1 MVHRIHELFIFQGYS
16 CAMEEF
22 AFTEEHFGTSAV
34 ISIVCPTFEEAK
46 QLAAAGFL
54 HMTVAEKIFSRFMPD
69 SELSRLNKAGTLV
82 VSDIFIELLEAAIS
96 LTHATGGAFNP
107 LSQITKL
114 GYTDTFSNLAD
125 GLQTTDSS
133 PYRTD
138 IDAITINKE
147 TNTVTLANQQQ
158 LDFGGIAKGFLAE
171 KIATNMKVAAPNCVG
186 IIVNLG
192 GDLYTLGHGADG
204 EPFIFFIYNPVTETE
219 LPLVVQDQALT
230 TSGTYKRHWNTR
242 SGPKHH
248 IVDPNTR
255 ENPETKITSS
265 STIHPRGAVAEAW
278 AKYFLVNNI
287 PTTISPPEDLTYL
300 LIYTEGTVKQN
311 YL

>member
-1 MVHRIHELFIFQGYS
+1 MNYS
-16 CAMEEF
+16 YCAVTLSAMKEF
-22 AFTEEHFGTSAV
+22 AFTEQHFGTSAV
-34 ISIVCPTFEEAK
+34 ISLVCPTFEEAK
-46 QLAAAGFL
+46 QLATAGFL
-54 HMTVAEKIFSRFMPD
+54 HMTVAEEIFSRFMPE

-82 VSDIFIELLEAAIS
+82 VSDIFIELLEAAVS

-114 GYTDTFSNLAD
+114 GYTDTFSKLAQE
-125 GLQTTDSS
+125 LQVTDPS
-133 PYRTD
+133 PYPTD
-138 IDAITINKE
+138 IDSITIDRE
-147 TNTVTLANQQQ
+147 TNTVTLADQQQ

-171 KIATNMKVAAPNCVG
+171 KIAIQLKLANPNCVG

-192 GDLYTLGHGADG
+192 GDLYTLGHDADE

-219 LPLVVQDQALT
+219 LPLVVQNQALT

-248 IVDPNTR
+248 IIDPNTR
-255 ENPETKITSS
+255 ENPETKIISS
-265 STIHPRGAVAEAW
+265 STLHTHGAVAEAW
-278 AKYFLVNNI
+278 TKYFLVNNL

-300 LIYTEGTVKQN
+300 LIDAEGAVKQN